1 MPADSEET
9 MAMPARAAGTI
20 GFLQLCFDCGYGAA
34 IRLRREVQTRLEGA
48 DRYDAA
54 TAVLFGALILLVAVT
69 FRDYGISND
78 EEVQQ
83 HYAELI
89 VAYYRSGFVDQSV
102 FHFRNLYLYGG
113 LFDLIA
119 LGLQHLVPLE
129 PYALRHLLTAL
140 TGIGGIFAVWAT
152 ARAIGG
158 SGAAMVAALAIALC
172 GTWYGAMFNHTKDI
186 PFAAAMMGAV
196 YLLVRIGRELPRP
209 RWHLVVAF
217 GLLVGCALGIRVLGM
232 LLFAYAAFVVVIHA
246 PIFAREIWREKAWRE
261 KAWREKA
268 WREKAWREKAWREK
282 AWRENAWRATL
293 VFFARSALRFLPA
306 LVIAYAIMIATWP
319 WAALAPLNP
328 LRAMTAFAD
337 FHYQIKTILDGHVY
351 YMADVPRWYIPT
363 YMAIKLTL
371 HLLIGTALALAFAM
385 LPRGEGEVANASSRK
400 EIALIALAAFFPLI
414 CDVIASGPAFSG
426 MRHFLF
432 TVPPIAVLAGLGL
445 DGLLARLQA
454 RRPLVAALA
463 LALVLA
469 DLGWNASTLYRLH
482 PDEYLYFNPL
492 VGGLAGASRRY
503 DTDYWVN
510 IMPEAV
516 TDLEHFLDRT
526 EGGAAKTGPRHRYQ
540 VAVCGERLP
549 FEKEADARLQW
560 TRDPSRAEFFIAP
573 THMNCDRALE
583 GKVVATIERMGVVI
597 GVVKDRRAV
606 INRNVAGLNS
616 TSPNRRD

>member
-1 MPADSEET
+1 MV
-9 MAMPARAAGTI
+9 MPARAAGTI
-20 GFLQLCFDCGYGAA
+20 GFLQLGFDRGYGALV
-34 IRLRREVQTRLEGA
+34 RLQRQIKARIERA
-48 DRYDAA
+48 DRYDAVA
-54 TAVLFGALILLVAVT
+54 AALFTALIVLVAFT

-83 HYAELI
+83 RYAELI
-89 VAYYRSGFVDQSV
+89 VAYYRSGLVDQSV

-113 LFDLIA
+113 LFDLVA
-119 LGLQHLVPLE
+119 LGLQSLLPLE
-129 PYALRHLLTAL
+129 PYAVRHLLTAL
-140 TGIGGIFAVWAT
+140 CGIGGILAVWAT

-158 SGAAMVAALAIALC
+158 PRAALLAALAIALC

-196 YLLVRIGRELPRP
+196 YVLVRIGRELPRP

-232 LLFAYAAFVVVIHA
+232 LALFYAAFVVFIHA
-246 PIFAREIWREKAWRE
+246 PIFRSATLFDIKSLFYGEAWRT
-261 KAWREKA
+261 
-268 WREKAWREKAWREK
+268 
-282 AWRENAWRATL
+282 TL
-293 VFFARSALRFLPA
+293 AFFARSALRLLPA
-306 LVIAYAIMIATWP
+306 LVIAYVIMVASWP
-319 WAALAPLNP
+319 WAALAPFNP

-337 FHYQIKTILDGHVY
+337 FHYQIKTMVDGHVY
-351 YMADVPRWYIPT
+351 YMADVPHWYIPT

-371 HLLIGTALALAFAM
+371 LLLIGAALALALAVWP
-385 LPRGEGEVANASSRK
+385 LGEGPVAGTPWRK
-400 EIALIALAAFFPLI
+400 EIALVALAAFFPLV
-414 CDVIASGPAFSG
+414 CDVAAGGPAFTG

-445 DGLLARLQA
+445 HGLFAHVQA
-454 RRPLVAALA
+454 RRPMVAAFA
-463 LALVLA
+463 LTLVVV
-469 DLGWNASTLYRLH
+469 DLGWSASTLYRLH

-526 EGGAAKTGPRHRYQ
+526 ETGVAKTGPRHRYL

-560 TRDPSRAEFFIAP
+560 TRDASRAEFFIAP

-583 GKVVATIERMGVVI
+583 GKVVATIERMGVLI

-606 INRNVAGLNS
+606 IRRSVAGLNPS
-616 TSPNRRD
+616 GVNRRD

>member
-1 MPADSEET
+1 MVA
-9 MAMPARAAGTI
+9 PARAAGTV
-20 GFLQLCFDCGYGAA
+20 GFLQLCFDYGCGAA
-34 IRLRREVQTRLEGA
+34 ARLRREVQQRLA
-48 DRYDAA
+48 RVDRYDAVA
-54 TAVLFGALILLVAVT
+54 AVLFGALIVLVAYT
-69 FRDYGISND
+69 FRDYAISND

-83 HYAELI
+83 RYAELI

-113 LFDLIA
+113 LFDLVT
-119 LGLQHLVPLE
+119 LGLQSLLPLE
-129 PYALRHLLTAL
+129 PYTVRHLLTAL
-140 TGIGGIFAVWAT
+140 TGIGGIVAVWAT

-158 SGAAMVAALAIALC
+158 SRAALLAALAIALC

-186 PFAAAMMGAV
+186 PFAAAMMGGV
-196 YLLVRIGRELPRP
+196 YFLVRIGRELPRP
-209 RWHLVVAF
+209 RWHLVVPF
-217 GLLVGCALGIRVLGM
+217 GLLLGCALGIRVLGM
-232 LLFAYAAFVVVIHA
+232 LLVGYAAFFVFIHA
-246 PIFAREIWREKAWRE
+246 PIFRGKTRFQGKTCFQGKTWRE
-261 KAWREKA
+261 
-268 WREKAWREKAWREK
+268 
-282 AWRENAWRATL
+282 TL
-293 VFFARSALRFLPA
+293 VFFAQSAFRFLPA
-306 LVIAYAIMIATWP
+306 FILAYAIMIATWP

-337 FHYQIKTILDGHVY
+337 FHYQIKTFLDGHVY

-371 HLLIGTALALAFAM
+371 LLLIGTALALALFV
-385 LPRGEGEVANASSRK
+385 LPRGKARVESGAWRK
-400 EIALIALAAFFPLI
+400 ETALVALSAFFPLI
-414 CDVIASGPAFSG
+414 CDVIAGGPAFSG

-445 DGLLARLQA
+445 NGLLARLQE
-454 RRPLVAALA
+454 RRPLAAAFALA
-463 LALVLA
+463 IVLL
-469 DLGWNASTLYRLH
+469 DLGWNATTLYRLH

-526 EGGAAKTGPRHRYQ
+526 EGGAVKTGPRHRYL

-549 FEKEADARLQW
+549 FEKEADARLEW
-560 TRDPSRAEFFIAP
+560 TRDSSRAEFFIAP

-583 GKVVATIERMGVVI
+583 GKVVASIERMGVVI

-606 INRNVAGLNS
+606 IHKSVAGLNS
-616 TSPNRRD
+616 PGLNRRD

>member
-1 MPADSEET
+1 MV
-9 MAMPARAAGTI
+9 MPARAAGTL
-20 GFLQLCFDCGYGAA
+20 GFLRLSFDFCHRAA
-34 IRLRREVQTRLEGA
+34 VRLQRDIRTWIERTWIERA
-48 DRYDAA
+48 DRYDAVA
-54 TAVLFGALILLVAVT
+54 AALLAALLVLVAIT

-89 VAYYRSGFVDQSV
+89 VAYYRSGLVDQSV

-113 LFDLIA
+113 LFDLAA
-119 LGLQHLVPLE
+119 LGLQTLLPLE
-129 PYALRHLLTAL
+129 PYAVRHLLTAL
-140 TGIGGIFAVWAT
+140 CGVGGIFAVWAT
-152 ARAIGG
+152 ARAVAG
-158 SGAAMVAALAIALC
+158 SRAALLAALALALC

-186 PFAAAMMGAV
+186 PFAAAMMAAV
-196 YLLVRIGRELPRP
+196 YLLVRIGHELPRP
-209 RWHLVVAF
+209 RWHLVAAF

-232 LLFAYAAFVVVIHA
+232 LLLFYAAFVVLIHTPMFLA
-246 PIFAREIWREKAWRE
+246 GTFRAANWRE
-261 KAWREKA
+261 
-268 WREKAWREKAWREK
+268 
-282 AWRENAWRATL
+282 TL
-293 VFFARSALRFLPA
+293 AFVAQCGLRFLPA
-306 LVIAYAIMIATWP
+306 LVIAYLIAIAAWP

-337 FHYQIKTILDGHVY
+337 FHYQIKTMVDGHVY

-371 HLLIGTALALAFAM
+371 PLLIGAALALVLAM
-385 LPRGEGEVANASSRK
+385 LPRGDGRIDNGSRRRQ
-400 EIALIALAAFFPLI
+400 EIALVASVAFFPLI
-414 CDVIASGPAFSG
+414 CDVIAGGPAFSG

-454 RRPLVAALA
+454 HRPMVAAFA
-463 LALVLA
+463 LTLVVV

-516 TDLEHFLDRT
+516 TDLEHYLDRT
-526 EGGAAKTGPRHRYQ
+526 EGGAKTGPRHRYL

-560 TRDPSRAEFFIAP
+560 THDARRAEFFIAP

-583 GKVVATIERMGVVI
+583 GKVVATIERMGVLI

-606 INRNVAGLNS
+606 INRSVAGL
-616 TSPNRRD
+616 SPPGVNRRD

>member
-9 MAMPARAAGTI
+9 MVMPARAAGTV
-20 GFLQLCFDCGYGAA
+20 GFLQLCFDYGYGAA
-34 IRLRREVQTRLEGA
+34 RLRRGVQERLPRA
-48 DRYDAA
+48 DRYDAMA
-54 TAVLFGALILLVAVT
+54 AILFGALIVLVAFT
-69 FRDYGISND
+69 FRDYAISND

-83 HYAELI
+83 RYAELI

-113 LFDLIA
+113 LFDLVA
-119 LGLQHLVPLE
+119 LGLQDLLPLE

-140 TGIGGIFAVWAT
+140 TGIGGIVAVWAT

-158 SGAAMVAALAIALC
+158 SRAALLAALAIALC

-186 PFAAAMMGAV
+186 PFAAAMMGGV
-196 YLLVRIGRELPRP
+196 YFLVRIGRELPRP
-209 RWHLVVAF
+209 RWHLVIPF
-217 GLLVGCALGIRVLGM
+217 GLLIGCALGIRVLGM
-232 LLFAYAAFVVVIHA
+232 LLVGYAAFFVFIQA
-246 PIFAREIWREKAWRE
+246 PIFRGKTWRE
-261 KAWREKA
+261 
-268 WREKAWREKAWREK
+268 
-282 AWRENAWRATL
+282 TL
-293 VFFARSALRFLPA
+293 VFFAQSALRFLPA
-306 LVIAYAIMIATWP
+306 FILAYAIMIATWP

-337 FHYQIKTILDGHVY
+337 FHYQIKTFLDGHVY

-371 HLLIGTALALAFAM
+371 LLLVGAALALALVM
-385 LPRGEGEVANASSRK
+385 LPRSQARTENGMWRRET
-400 EIALIALAAFFPLI
+400 ALIALATFFPLI

-445 DGLLARLQA
+445 NGLLARLQA
-454 RRPLVAALA
+454 RRPLVAAFA
-463 LALVLA
+463 LAIVLL
-469 DLGWNASTLYRLH
+469 DLGWNATTLYRLH
-482 PDEYLYFNPL
+482 PEEYLYFNPL

-526 EGGAAKTGPRHRYQ
+526 EGGAAKTGPRHRYL

-549 FEKEADARLQW
+549 FEKEADARLEW
-560 TRDPSRAEFFIAP
+560 TRDSSRAEFFIAP

-583 GKVVATIERMGVVI
+583 GKVVASIERLGVVI

-606 INRNVAGLNS
+606 IHRSVAGL
-616 TSPNRRD
+616 R

>member
-9 MAMPARAAGTI
+9 MVMPARAAGTV
-20 GFLQLCFDCGYGAA
+20 GFLQLCFDYGCGAA
-34 IRLRREVQTRLEGA
+34 ARLRREVQQRLARA
-48 DRYDAA
+48 DRYDAVA
-54 TAVLFGALILLVAVT
+54 AVLFGALIVLVAYT
-69 FRDYGISND
+69 FRDYAISND

-83 HYAELI
+83 RYAELI
-89 VAYYRSGFVDQSV
+89 VAYYRTGFVDQSV

-113 LFDLIA
+113 LFDLVA
-119 LGLQHLVPLE
+119 LGLQNLLPLE
-129 PYALRHLLTAL
+129 PYAVRHLLTAL
-140 TGIGGIFAVWAT
+140 TGIGGIVAVWAT

-158 SGAAMVAALAIALC
+158 SRAALMAALAIALC

-186 PFAAAMMGAV
+186 PFAAAMMGGV
-196 YLLVRIGRELPRP
+196 YFLVRIGRELPRP
-209 RWHLVVAF
+209 RWHLVVPF
-217 GLLVGCALGIRVLGM
+217 GLLLGCALGIRVLGM
-232 LLFAYAAFVVVIHA
+232 LLVGYAAFFVFIHA
-246 PIFAREIWREKAWRE
+246 PIFRGKTWRE
-261 KAWREKA
+261 
-268 WREKAWREKAWREK
+268 
-282 AWRENAWRATL
+282 TL
-293 VFFARSALRFLPA
+293 VFFAQSAFRFLPA
-306 LVIAYAIMIATWP
+306 FILAYAIMIATWP

-337 FHYQIKTILDGHVY
+337 FHYQIKTFLDGHVY

-371 HLLIGTALALAFAM
+371 LLLIGTALALTLFV
-385 LPRGEGEVANASSRK
+385 LPRGEARVESGAWRK
-400 EIALIALAAFFPLI
+400 ETALGALAAFFPLI
-414 CDVIASGPAFSG
+414 CDVIAGGPAFSG

-445 DGLLARLQA
+445 NGLLTRLQE
-454 RRPLVAALA
+454 RRPLAAAFALA
-463 LALVLA
+463 VVLL
-469 DLGWNASTLYRLH
+469 DLGWNATTLYRLH

-526 EGGAAKTGPRHRYQ
+526 EGGAVKTGPRHRYL

-549 FEKEADARLQW
+549 FEKEADARLEW
-560 TRDPSRAEFFIAP
+560 TRDSSRAEFFIAP

-583 GKVVATIERMGVVI
+583 GKVVASIERMGVVI

-606 INRNVAGLNS
+606 IHKSVAGLNS
-616 TSPNRRD
+616 PGLNRRD

>member
-1 MPADSEET
+1 MV
-9 MAMPARAAGTI
+9 MPARAAGTV
-20 GFLQLCFDCGYGAA
+20 GFLQLCFDYGYGATA
-34 IRLRREVQTRLEGA
+34 RLRRGVQERLPRA
-48 DRYDAA
+48 DRYDAVA
-54 TAVLFGALILLVAVT
+54 AILFGTLIVLVAFT
-69 FRDYGISND
+69 FRDYAISND

-83 HYAELI
+83 RYAELI

-113 LFDLIA
+113 LFDLVA
-119 LGLQHLVPLE
+119 LGLQDLLPLE

-140 TGIGGIFAVWAT
+140 TGIGGIVAVWAT

-158 SGAAMVAALAIALC
+158 SRAALLAALAIALC

-186 PFAAAMMGAV
+186 PFAAAMMGGV
-196 YLLVRIGRELPRP
+196 YFLVRIGRELPRP
-209 RWHLVVAF
+209 RWHLVIPF
-217 GLLVGCALGIRVLGM
+217 GLLIGCALGIRVLGM
-232 LLFAYAAFVVVIHA
+232 LLVGYAAFFVFIQA
-246 PIFAREIWREKAWRE
+246 PIFRGKTWRE
-261 KAWREKA
+261 
-268 WREKAWREKAWREK
+268 
-282 AWRENAWRATL
+282 TL
-293 VFFARSALRFLPA
+293 VFFAQSALRFLPA
-306 LVIAYAIMIATWP
+306 FILAYAIMIATWP

-337 FHYQIKTILDGHVY
+337 FHYQIKTFLDGHVY

-371 HLLIGTALALAFAM
+371 LLLVGAALALALVM
-385 LPRGEGEVANASSRK
+385 LPRSQARTENGMWRRET
-400 EIALIALAAFFPLI
+400 ALVALAAFFPLI
-414 CDVIASGPAFSG
+414 CDVIAGGPAFSG

-445 DGLLARLQA
+445 NGLLARLQA
-454 RRPLVAALA
+454 RRPLVAAFA
-463 LALVLA
+463 LAIVLL
-469 DLGWNASTLYRLH
+469 DLGWNATTLYRLH
-482 PDEYLYFNPL
+482 PEEYLYFNPL

-526 EGGAAKTGPRHRYQ
+526 EGGAAKTGPRHRYL

-549 FEKEADARLQW
+549 FEKEADARLEW
-560 TRDPSRAEFFIAP
+560 TRDSSRAEFFIAP

-583 GKVVATIERMGVVI
+583 GKVVASIERMGVVI

-606 INRNVAGLNS
+606 IHRSVAGL
-616 TSPNRRD
+616 R

>member
-1 MPADSEET
+1 MV
-9 MAMPARAAGTI
+9 MPARAAGTV
-20 GFLQLCFDCGYGAA
+20 GFLQLCFDYGYGAA
-34 IRLRREVQTRLEGA
+34 ARLRRGVQERLPRA
-48 DRYDAA
+48 DRYDAMA
-54 TAVLFGALILLVAVT
+54 AILFGALIVLVAFT
-69 FRDYGISND
+69 FRDYAISND

-83 HYAELI
+83 RYAELI

-113 LFDLIA
+113 LFDLVA
-119 LGLQHLVPLE
+119 LGLQDLLPLE

-140 TGIGGIFAVWAT
+140 TGIGGIVAVWAT

-158 SGAAMVAALAIALC
+158 SRAALLAALAIALC

-186 PFAAAMMGAV
+186 PFAAAMMGGV
-196 YLLVRIGRELPRP
+196 YFLVRIGRELPRP
-209 RWHLVVAF
+209 RWHLVIPF
-217 GLLVGCALGIRVLGM
+217 GLLIGCALGIRVLGM
-232 LLFAYAAFVVVIHA
+232 LLVGYAAFFVFIQA
-246 PIFAREIWREKAWRE
+246 PIFRGKTWRE
-261 KAWREKA
+261 
-268 WREKAWREKAWREK
+268 
-282 AWRENAWRATL
+282 TL
-293 VFFARSALRFLPA
+293 VFFAQSALRFLPA
-306 LVIAYAIMIATWP
+306 FILAYAIMIATWP

-337 FHYQIKTILDGHVY
+337 FHYQIKTFLDGHVY

-371 HLLIGTALALAFAM
+371 LLLVGAALALALVM
-385 LPRGEGEVANASSRK
+385 LPRSQARAENGMWRRET
-400 EIALIALAAFFPLI
+400 ALVALAAFFPLI
-414 CDVIASGPAFSG
+414 CDVIAGGPAFSG

-445 DGLLARLQA
+445 NGLLARLRA
-454 RRPLVAALA
+454 RRPLVAAFA
-463 LALVLA
+463 LAIVLL
-469 DLGWNASTLYRLH
+469 DFGWNATTLYRLH
-482 PDEYLYFNPL
+482 PEEYLYFNPL

-516 TDLEHFLDRT
+516 TNLEHFLDRT
-526 EGGAAKTGPRHRYQ
+526 EGGAAKTGPRHRYL

-549 FEKEADARLQW
+549 FEKEADARLEW
-560 TRDPSRAEFFIAP
+560 TRDSSRAEFFIAP

-583 GKVVATIERMGVVI
+583 GKVVASIERMGVVI

-606 INRNVAGLNS
+606 IHRSVAGL
-616 TSPNRRD
+616 R

>member
-1 MPADSEET
+1 

-20 GFLQLCFDCGYGAA
+20 GFLQLCFDYGYGAA
-34 IRLRREVQTRLEGA
+34 IRLQRAIKIRLERA

-54 TAVLFGALILLVAVT
+54 AAVLFGALIVLVAFT
-69 FRDYGISND
+69 FRDYAISND

-89 VAYYRSGFVDQSV
+89 VAYYRSGFVDQAV

-129 PYALRHLLTAL
+129 PYALRHLLTAF

-158 SGAAMVAALAIALC
+158 SRVAVLAALAIALC

-217 GLLVGCALGIRVLGM
+217 GLLAGCALGIRVLGM

-246 PIFAREIWREKAWRE
+246 PIFGREIWREMAWRDH
-261 KAWREKA
+261 
-268 WREKAWREKAWREK
+268 
-282 AWRENAWRATL
+282 AWRATL
-293 VFFARSALRFLPA
+293 MFFARSALRFLPA

-328 LRAMTAFAD
+328 LRAITDFAE

-351 YMADVPRWYIPT
+351 YMADVPRWYLPT

-371 HLLIGTALALAFAM
+371 LLLIGAALGLALAL
-385 LPRGEGEVANASSRK
+385 LPRGEGEIANASWRK
-400 EIALIALAAFFPLI
+400 ETALVAFAAFFPLI
-414 CDVIASGPAFSG
+414 CDVVGGGPAFTG

-445 DGLLARLQA
+445 DGLLGRLQA

-463 LALVLA
+463 FALVLA

-560 TRDPSRAEFFIAP
+560 TRDSNRAEFFIAP

-606 INRNVAGLNS
+606 INRSVAGLS
-616 TSPNRRD
+616 PLGPNRRD

>member
-1 MPADSEET
+1 MI
-9 MAMPARAAGTI
+9 MPARAAGRV
-20 GFLQLCFDCGYGAA
+20 GFLQLCFDYSYGAA
-34 IRLRREVQTRLEGA
+34 ARLRRGVQERLARA
-48 DRYDAA
+48 DRYDAVA
-54 TAVLFGALILLVAVT
+54 AVLFGALIVLVAST
-69 FRDYGISND
+69 FRDYAISND

-83 HYAELI
+83 RYAELI
-89 VAYYRSGFVDQSV
+89 VVYYRSGFVDQSV

-113 LFDLIA
+113 LFDLVA
-119 LGLQHLVPLE
+119 LGLQNLLPLE
-129 PYALRHLLTAL
+129 PYAVRHLLTAL
-140 TGIGGIFAVWAT
+140 TGIGGIVAVWAT

-158 SGAAMVAALAIALC
+158 SRAALLAALAIALC

-209 RWHLVVAF
+209 RWHLVLAF
-217 GLLVGCALGIRVLGM
+217 GLVCGFALGIRVLGM
-232 LLFAYAAFVVVIHA
+232 LLVGYAAFVVATYA
-246 PIFAREIWREKAWRE
+246 PIFRGET
-261 KAWREKA
+261 
-268 WREKAWREKAWREK
+268 
-282 AWRENAWRATL
+282 WRATL
-293 VFFARSALRFLPA
+293 VFVARSTLRFLPA
-306 LVIAYAIMIATWP
+306 FVLAYAIMIATWP

-337 FHYQIKTILDGHVY
+337 FHYQIKTFLDGHVY

-371 HLLIGTALALAFAM
+371 LLLVGAVLALALAM
-385 LPRGEGEVANASSRK
+385 LPRREAGVENAARRK
-400 EIALIALAAFFPLI
+400 EIALVALAAFFPLM
-414 CDVIASGPAFSG
+414 CDVIAGGPAFSG

-445 DGLLARLQA
+445 NGLLARLLV
-454 RRPLVAALA
+454 RRPLVAAFA
-463 LALVLA
+463 LALVLL
-469 DLGWNASTLYRLH
+469 DLGWNATTLYRLH

-526 EGGAAKTGPRHRYQ
+526 EGGAAKTGPRHRYL

-549 FEKEADARLQW
+549 FEKEADARLEW
-560 TRDPSRAEFFIAP
+560 TRDSSRAEFFIAP
-573 THMNCDRALE
+573 THMNCDRALA
-583 GKVVATIERMGVVI
+583 GKVVASIERMGVVI

-606 INRNVAGLNS
+606 INRSVAGL
-616 TSPNRRD
+616 R

>member
-1 MPADSEET
+1 MVP
-9 MAMPARAAGTI
+9 PARVAGTV
-20 GFLQLCFDCGYGAA
+20 GFLQLFFDHCRRAA
-34 IRLRREVQTRLEGA
+34 AYLRREVQDRFARA
-48 DRYDAA
+48 DRYDALA
-54 TAVLFGALILLVAVT
+54 AALFGALVIAVAFT
-69 FRDYGISND
+69 FRDYAISND

-89 VAYYRSGFVDQSV
+89 VAYYQSGFIDQSV

-113 LFDLIA
+113 LFDLAA
-119 LGLQHLVPLE
+119 LGLQNLLPLD

-140 TGIGGIFAVWAT
+140 TGIGGIVAVWGT

-158 SGAAMVAALAIALC
+158 SRAALLAALAIALC

-186 PFAAAMMGAV
+186 PFAAAMMAAV
-196 YLLVRIGRELPRP
+196 YVLVRIGRELPRP
-209 RWHLVVAF
+209 RWHWVIAF
-217 GLLVGCALGIRVLGM
+217 GILCGCALGIRVLGM
-232 LLFAYAAFVVVIHA
+232 LLVGYAAFVVAIYTPV
-246 PIFAREIWREKAWRE
+246 RRGKSWRETFAF
-261 KAWREKA
+261 
-268 WREKAWREKAWREK
+268 
-282 AWRENAWRATL
+282 
-293 VFFARSALRFLPA
+293 VARSALRLLPA
-306 LVIAYAIMIATWP
+306 FVLAYAIMIASWP

-371 HLLIGTALALAFAM
+371 LLLVGAALALVLM
-385 LPRGEGEVANASSRK
+385 VLPRRDAPAANKTWRR
-400 EIALIALAAFFPLI
+400 ETALVALAAFLPLI

-445 DGLLARLQA
+445 NGLFARLQV
-454 RRPLVAALA
+454 RRPFVAAFG
-463 LALVLA
+463 LALVLL
-469 DLGWNASTLYRLH
+469 DLGWNATTLYRLH

-526 EGGAAKTGPRHRYQ
+526 EGGAPKTGPRHRYL

-549 FEKEADARLQW
+549 FEKEADARLEW
-560 TRDPSRAEFFIAP
+560 TRDSSRAEFFIAP

-583 GKVVATIERMGVVI
+583 GKVVASIERMGVVI

-606 INRNVAGLNS
+606 IHKSIAGLN
-616 TSPNRRD
+616 

>member
-1 MPADSEET
+1 MV
-9 MAMPARAAGTI
+9 MPARAAGTA
-20 GFLQLCFDCGYGAA
+20 GFVQLCFDCGHGAA
-34 IRLRREVQTRLEGA
+34 TSLRREIKKRLERA

-54 TAVLFGALILLVAVT
+54 AAVLFGALIVLVAFT
-69 FRDYGISND
+69 FRDYAISND

-119 LGLQHLVPLE
+119 LGLQNLVPLE

-152 ARAIGG
+152 ARTIGG
-158 SGAAMVAALAIALC
+158 SRAALLAGLAIALC

-196 YLLVRIGRELPRP
+196 YLLVRIGRQLPRP

-246 PIFAREIWREKAWRE
+246 PIFSTETFRAKSWRE
-261 KAWREKA
+261 
-268 WREKAWREKAWREK
+268 
-282 AWRENAWRATL
+282 TL
-293 VFFARSALRFLPA
+293 VFLARSALRFLPA
-306 LVIAYAIMIATWP
+306 LAIAYAIMIATWP

-328 LRAMTAFAD
+328 LRAITDFAE

-351 YMADVPRWYIPT
+351 YMADVPRWYLPT

-371 HLLIGTALALAFAM
+371 LLLIGAALALALTL
-385 LPRGEGEVANASSRK
+385 LPRGEREIANASWRK
-400 EIALIALAAFFPLI
+400 ETALLALAAFFPLI
-414 CDVIASGPAFSG
+414 CDVAGGGPAFTG

-432 TVPPIAVLAGLGL
+432 TVPPIAVLAGLGF
-445 DGLLARLQA
+445 DGLLGRLQA

-463 LALVLA
+463 LALVLM

-526 EGGAAKTGPRHRYQ
+526 EGGAGKTGPRHRYQ

-606 INRNVAGLNS
+606 INRNIAGLS
-616 TSPNRRD
+616 PAGPNRRD

>member
-9 MAMPARAAGTI
+9 MVMPARAAGTV
-20 GFLQLCFDCGYGAA
+20 GFLQLCFDYGYGAA
-34 IRLRREVQTRLEGA
+34 ARLRRGVQERLPRA
-48 DRYDAA
+48 DRYDAMA
-54 TAVLFGALILLVAVT
+54 AILFGALIVLVAFT
-69 FRDYGISND
+69 FRDYAISND

-83 HYAELI
+83 RYAELI

-113 LFDLIA
+113 LFDLVA
-119 LGLQHLVPLE
+119 LGLQDLHPLE
-129 PYALRHLLTAL
+129 PYAVRHLLTAL
-140 TGIGGIFAVWAT
+140 TGIGGIVAVWAT

-158 SGAAMVAALAIALC
+158 SRAALLAALAIALC

-186 PFAAAMMGAV
+186 PFAAAMMGGV
-196 YLLVRIGRELPRP
+196 YFLVRIGRELPRP
-209 RWHLVVAF
+209 RWHLVIPF
-217 GLLVGCALGIRVLGM
+217 GLLIGCALGIRVLGM
-232 LLFAYAAFVVVIHA
+232 LLVGYAAFFVFIHA
-246 PIFAREIWREKAWRE
+246 PIFRGKTWRE
-261 KAWREKA
+261 
-268 WREKAWREKAWREK
+268 
-282 AWRENAWRATL
+282 TL
-293 VFFARSALRFLPA
+293 VFFAQSAFRFLPA
-306 LVIAYAIMIATWP
+306 FILAYAIMIATWP

-337 FHYQIKTILDGHVY
+337 FHYQIKTFLDGHVY

-371 HLLIGTALALAFAM
+371 LLLVGAALALALVM
-385 LPRGEGEVANASSRK
+385 LPRSQARAENGMWRRET
-400 EIALIALAAFFPLI
+400 ALVALAAFFPLI
-414 CDVIASGPAFSG
+414 CDVIAGGPAFSG

-445 DGLLARLQA
+445 NGLLARLRA
-454 RRPLVAALA
+454 RRPLVAAFA
-463 LALVLA
+463 LAIVLL
-469 DLGWNASTLYRLH
+469 DLGWNATTLYRLH
-482 PDEYLYFNPL
+482 PEEYLYFNPL

-516 TDLEHFLDRT
+516 TNLEHFLDRT
-526 EGGAAKTGPRHRYQ
+526 EGGAAKTGPRHRYL

-549 FEKEADARLQW
+549 FEKEADARLEW
-560 TRDPSRAEFFIAP
+560 TRDSSRAEFFIAP

-583 GKVVATIERMGVVI
+583 GKVVASIERMGVVI

-606 INRNVAGLNS
+606 IHRSVAGL
-616 TSPNRRD
+616 R

>member
-1 MPADSEET
+1 
-9 MAMPARAAGTI
+9 MPARAAGTT
-20 GFLQLCFDCGYGAA
+20 GFVQLCFDCGHGAA
-34 IRLRREVQTRLEGA
+34 IRLRREIKIRLERA
-48 DRYDAA
+48 NRYDAA
-54 TAVLFGALILLVAVT
+54 AAVLFGALIVLVAFT
-69 FRDYGISND
+69 FRDYAISND

-119 LGLQHLVPLE
+119 LGLQNLVPLE

-152 ARAIGG
+152 ARAVGG
-158 SGAAMVAALAIALC
+158 SRAALLAALAIALC

-246 PIFAREIWREKAWRE
+246 PIFGAETFRAKS
-261 KAWREKA
+261 
-268 WREKAWREKAWREK
+268 
-282 AWRENAWRATL
+282 WRATF
-293 VFFARSALRFLPA
+293 VFFAQSALRFLPA
-306 LVIAYAIMIATWP
+306 LAIAYAVMIATWP
-319 WAALAPLNP
+319 WAALALLNP

-337 FHYQIKTILDGHVY
+337 FHYQIKTFLDGHVY

-371 HLLIGTALALAFAM
+371 LLLIGAVLALALAP
-385 LPRGEGEVANASSRK
+385 LPRGEAEIANASWRK
-400 EIALIALAAFFPLI
+400 EIALLALAAFFPLI
-414 CDVIASGPAFSG
+414 CDVVGGGPAFTG

-445 DGLLARLQA
+445 DGLLVRLQA
-454 RRPLVAALA
+454 RRPMVAAFA
-463 LALVLA
+463 LTVVLA

-492 VGGLAGASRRY
+492 VGGLAGASRRF

-516 TDLEHFLDRT
+516 TDLEHYLDRT

-606 INRNVAGLNS
+606 INRSVAGLS
-616 TSPNRRD
+616 PVGPNRRD

>member
-1 MPADSEET
+1 MVA
-9 MAMPARAAGTI
+9 PARAAGTV
-20 GFLQLCFDCGYGAA
+20 GFLQLCFDYGCGAA
-34 IRLRREVQTRLEGA
+34 ARLRREVQQRLGRA
-48 DRYDAA
+48 DRYDAVA
-54 TAVLFGALILLVAVT
+54 AVLFGALIVLVAYT
-69 FRDYGISND
+69 FRDYAISND

-83 HYAELI
+83 RYAELI

-113 LFDLIA
+113 LFDLVA
-119 LGLQHLVPLE
+119 LGLQNLLPLE
-129 PYALRHLLTAL
+129 PYAVRHLLTAL
-140 TGIGGIFAVWAT
+140 TGIGGIVAVWAT

-158 SGAAMVAALAIALC
+158 SRAALLAALAIALC

-186 PFAAAMMGAV
+186 PFAAAMMGGV
-196 YLLVRIGRELPRP
+196 YFLVWIGRELPRP
-209 RWHLVVAF
+209 RWHLVVPF
-217 GLLVGCALGIRVLGM
+217 GLLLGCALGIRVLGM
-232 LLFAYAAFVVVIHA
+232 LLVGYAAFFVFIHA
-246 PIFAREIWREKAWRE
+246 PIFRGKTRFQGKTCFQGKTWRE
-261 KAWREKA
+261 
-268 WREKAWREKAWREK
+268 
-282 AWRENAWRATL
+282 TL
-293 VFFARSALRFLPA
+293 VFFAQSAFRFLPA
-306 LVIAYAIMIATWP
+306 FILAYAIMIATWP

-337 FHYQIKTILDGHVY
+337 FHYQIKTFLDGHVY

-371 HLLIGTALALAFAM
+371 LLLIGTALALALFV
-385 LPRGEGEVANASSRK
+385 LPRGKARVESGAWRK
-400 EIALIALAAFFPLI
+400 ETALVALAAFFPLI
-414 CDVIASGPAFSG
+414 CDVIAGGPAFSG

-445 DGLLARLQA
+445 NGLLARLQE
-454 RRPLVAALA
+454 RRPLAAAFALA
-463 LALVLA
+463 IVLL
-469 DLGWNASTLYRLH
+469 DLGWNATTLYRLH

-526 EGGAAKTGPRHRYQ
+526 EGGAVKTGPRHRYL

-549 FEKEADARLQW
+549 FEKEADARLEW
-560 TRDPSRAEFFIAP
+560 TRDSSRAEFFIAP

-583 GKVVATIERMGVVI
+583 GKVVASIERMGVVI

-606 INRNVAGLNS
+606 IHKSVAGLNS
-616 TSPNRRD
+616 PGLNRRD